1 MRYEIKGHVVDEF
14 TGDGIAG
21 VRIEA
26 WDKDF
31 GLDDYLGS
39 ATTLSDGSFSISF
52 DDSAFRDIFFDNWP
66 DLYFK
71 VYCYNELL
79 ASTENSVLW
88 NVKNP
93 QVGITIKA
101 RHPKPPVCDERHI
114 YLKIERIEHYSTVFP
129 TDHPIAPA
137 QYGRDC
143 MRFHGHEDGLIPQ
156 AESTRAVC
164 QQSSTANIWTPAT

>member
-1 MRYEIKGHVVDEF
+1 MRYEIRGRVIDQF
-14 TGDGIAG
+14 TDDGIGG
-21 VRIEA
+21 VRVEA

-39 ATTLSDGSFSISF
+39 ASTRSDGSFSISF
-52 DDSAFRDIFFDNWP
+52 DESAFRDIFFDNWP

-79 ASTENSVLW
+79 ASTENSVRW
-88 NVKNP
+88 NLKDP
-93 QVGITIKA
+93 HVGVTIKA

-114 YLKIERIEHYSTVFP
+114 YLKIERIENYSPVRP
-129 TDHPIAPA
+129 QGKVVPPV

-143 MRFHGHEDGLIPQ
+143 MRNHGHENGLIPQ
-156 AESTRAVC
+156 AEIN
-164 QQSSTANIWTPAT
+164 SSL